1 MRWSAFGQVE
11 SVALDVALFS
21 AVYSAIEFVTESA
34 EADEASPGAGYKF
47 GAGVVVLFLLA
58 GWHRWLKDETR
69 ARVRHVIA
77 DAIACVELQ
86 PNKGRGQTRS
96 APSRLRSLEEVA
108 EHVVLVALS
117 APRIREGKARRR
129 EGSPSTSISSMVT
142 PLVRFRARR
151 FCYRSGCAGLPFSA
165 LRSSARSRSRSRCCG
180 SEGEPSVDGS
190 DPAWRLQAWGSDSS
204 G

>member
-1 MRWSAFGQVE
+1 MLEWYWFTLVVGAVVAIDLLVRWSAFGQVE

-21 AVYSAIEFVTESA
+21 AVYSAIEFVTELA

-129 EGSPSTSISSMVT
+129 EELAEYINLVHGHAACAVQGEAFLL
-142 PLVRFRARR
+142 PLWVRR
-151 FCYRSGCAGLPFSA
+151 SA
-165 LRSSARSRSRSRCCG
+165 LLGFAFLGALSFSIALLRVG
-180 SEGEPSVDGS
+180 G
-190 DPAWRLQAWGSDSS
+190 
-204 G
+204 